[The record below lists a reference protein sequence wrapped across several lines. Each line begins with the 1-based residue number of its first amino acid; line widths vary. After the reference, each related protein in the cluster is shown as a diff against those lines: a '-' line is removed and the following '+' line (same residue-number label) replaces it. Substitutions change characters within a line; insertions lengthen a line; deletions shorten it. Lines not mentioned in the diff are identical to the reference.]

1 MIMKRIL
8 NILMML
14 AVTICS
20 ANAQTAK
27 LVLDKTASVLSN
39 KGGVTANFSI
49 TGKNIGTTSGKISV
63 KGRMFQ
69 ATTPQAMVWFN
80 GKTQWTYMK
89 SQQEVNVSNP
99 TEAELQAINPYN
111 FINIYKKGYSY
122 TMKTVSAGYEVH
134 LKATDAKRQIQEMY
148 ITVNKSTYA
157 PSQVKMRQG
166 KKWTTINV
174 SSLKKANLSNSVF
187 TFPSKDYPNAEVID
201 LR

>member
-1 MIMKRIL
+1 
-8 NILMML
+8 MML

-27 LVLDKTASVLSN
+27 QVLDKTASVLSN

>member
-1 MIMKRIL
+1 MKRIMNL
-8 NILMML
+8 FLMLMV
-14 AVTICS
+14 AICTS
-20 ANAQTAK
+20 AQTAK
-27 LVLDKTASVLSN
+27 QVLDKTAAALSN
-39 KGGVTANFSI
+39 KGGVTANFTV
-49 TGKNIGTTSGKISV
+49 TGKSMGSTSGRISV

-69 ATTPQAMVWFN
+69 ATTPQAIIWFN

-89 SQQEVNVSNP
+89 SQEEVNVSNP
-99 TEAELQAINPYN
+99 TEAQLQAINPYN

-174 SSLKKANLSNSVF
+174 SSLKKANLSSSVF

>member
-1 MIMKRIL
+1 
-8 NILMML
+8 ML

-174 SSLKKANLSNSVF
+174 SSLKKANLSSSVF

>member
-1 MIMKRIL
+1 MKRIMNL
-8 NILMML
+8 FLMLMV
-14 AVTICS
+14 AICTS
-20 ANAQTAK
+20 AQTAK
-27 LVLDKTASVLSN
+27 QVLDKTAAALSN
-39 KGGVTANFSI
+39 KGGVTANFTV
-49 TGKNIGTTSGKISV
+49 TGKSMGSTSGRISV

-69 ATTPQAMVWFN
+69 ATTPQAIIWFN

-89 SQQEVNVSNP
+89 SQEEVNVSNP
-99 TEAELQAINPYN
+99 TEAQLQAINPYN

>member
-1 MIMKRIL
+1 MKRIL
-8 NILMML
+8 NILVML

-27 LVLDKTASVLSN
+27 QVLDKTAAVLSN

-63 KGRMFQ
+63 KGRMFH

-122 TMKTVSAGYEVH
+122 TMKTVGAGYEVH

>member
-1 MIMKRIL
+1 
-8 NILMML
+8 MML
-14 AVTICS
+14 AVTVCS

-174 SSLKKANLSNSVF
+174 SSLKKANLSSSVF

>member
-174 SSLKKANLSNSVF
+174 SSLKKANLSSSVF

>member
-1 MIMKRIL
+1 
-8 NILMML
+8 MML

-111 FINIYKKGYSY
+111 FSNIYKKGYSY

>member
-1 MIMKRIL
+1 
-8 NILMML
+8 MML

>member
-1 MIMKRIL
+1 
-8 NILMML
+8 MML

-174 SSLKKANLSNSVF
+174 SSLKKANLSSSVF
-187 TFPSKDYPNAEVID
+187 TSPSKDYPNAEVID

>member
-1 MIMKRIL
+1 MKRIMNL
-8 NILMML
+8 FLMLMV
-14 AVTICS
+14 AVCTS
-20 ANAQTAK
+20 AQTAK
-27 LVLDKTASVLSN
+27 QVLDKTAAALSN
-39 KGGVTANFSI
+39 KGGVTANFTV
-49 TGKNIGTTSGKISV
+49 TGKSMGSTSGRISV

-69 ATTPQAMVWFN
+69 ATTPQAIIWFN

-89 SQQEVNVSNP
+89 SQEEVNVSNP
-99 TEAELQAINPYN
+99 TEAQLQAINPYN

-174 SSLKKANLSNSVF
+174 SSLKKANLSSSVF

>member
-27 LVLDKTASVLSN
+27 QVLDKTASVLSN

-174 SSLKKANLSNSVF
+174 SSLKKANLSSSVF

>member
-8 NILMML
+8 NILVIL

-27 LVLDKTASVLSN
+27 QVLDKTASVLSN